1 MTGLEQE
8 TDFLPCAA
16 VWLEFAAL
24 HFPARHLA
32 KLVAAVVKR
41 LRAGADW
48 PGRDAA
54 LKGAVAGVL
63 ARIRWEEVLE
73 EEEL

>member
-1 MTGLEQE
+1 MVTSLEQE
-8 TDFLPCAA
+8 RDFLPCAA

-32 KLVAAVVKR
+32 KLVAGVVKR
-41 LRAGADW
+41 LRAGAGW

-54 LKGAVAGVL
+54 IKAAVAGIL

-73 EEEL
+73 EEL